1 MATPSLDMERI
12 RATVE
17 QRYSILKVLFDL
29 SRRQMACVEA
39 DDIEGL
45 LEILACKQRVLAQ
58 FQVVHEQWKSLAA
71 GLQMQQQNLPE
82 SIMDRLGECQRMF
95 EELMAYEQKSAEI
108 VAERRNQIGQELQQL
123 GAFSQAHAAYSAS
136 GGAGTGQLDI
146 VS

>member
-1 MATPSLDMERI
+1 MATPSFDMERI

-17 QRYSILKVLFDL
+17 QRYSILKVLCDL

-45 LEILACKQRVLAQ
+45 LEILACKQRVLAE
-58 FQVVHEQWKSLAA
+58 FQVVHEQWKALVAESRT
-71 GLQMQQQNLPE
+71 QQHNLLE
-82 SIMDRLGECQRMF
+82 SIKGRLDECQRMF
-95 EELMAYEQKSAEI
+95 EELMACEQKSAEI

-136 GGAGTGQLDI
+136 GGAGPGQLDI